1 MILSKTFYSN
11 NTIKIKLMN
20 LAGITTLLFVLH
32 TKKIL
37 LKIKSASIAKVSR
50 DSLVL
55 LNKGVKYSDYH
66 NLLNIV
72 SHYLKNNNLNYYS
85 NFIKLHLVGLGFKN
99 FILNDELYVLV
110 GDCNYIIFKIPCNLK
125 VYCKKNQ
132 IYVLGN
138 NLTDIWNF
146 SSVIKNIKKLN
157 LYKGKGILEF
167 RNFKFMQLKVGK
179 KQRFM

>member
-1 MILSKTFYSN
+1 MILSKTFYNS

-20 LAGITTLLFVLH
+20 LAGITTLLFVLR

-37 LKIKSASIAKVSR
+37 LKIKLMGIVKIR
-50 DSLVL
+50 QNSLIL
-55 LNKGVKYSDYH
+55 LNKKITYNDYH
-66 NLLNIV
+66 NLLDTLG
-72 SHYLKNNNLNYYS
+72 HYLKNNDLYYYS

-138 NLTDIWNF
+138 SLTDI
-146 SSVIKNIKKLN
+146 
-157 LYKGKGILEF
+157 
-167 RNFKFMQLKVGK
+167 
-179 KQRFM
+179 